1 MRGGRD
7 QSRFQSLL
15 YWISHCGLYGEAAMV
30 DEWIGFN
37 PCCIGLAIAANRY
50 RATQTE
56 GCRRFNPCCIGLA
69 IAAPCSAQRH
79 SDCCSFNPCC
89 IGLAIAAAI
98 RKGAGQRAS
107 HSFHPCCIGLAIAAG
122 HYQRRIQAVRYC
134 FNPCCIGLAIAA
146 LVQRLPIL
154 RLQAFQSLLYWISHC
169 GIPCYCV
176 APAGYAFQSLL
187 YWISHCGGAGF
198 FCWRKSDEVSILV
211 VLD

>member
-89 IGLAIAAAI
+89 IGLAIAAVAPRSLYLRCELFQSLLYWI
-98 RKGAGQRAS
+98 SHCGQRCIWEVLWVPWFQSLLYWIS
-107 HSFHPCCIGLAIAAG
+107 HCGSSWSAPAP
-122 HYQRRIQAVRYC
+122 RRLLG

-146 LVQRLPIL
+146 RTHLHRHSSP
-154 RLQAFQSLLYWISHC
+154 
-169 GIPCYCV
+169 
-176 APAGYAFQSLL
+176 
-187 YWISHCGGAGF
+187 
-198 FCWRKSDEVSILV
+198 
-211 VLD
+211 